1 MVHPKK
7 VEDDTNLNAS
17 SIYGSSKLTQEADNV
32 MILQK
37 SSEQVPNFRRLQLI
51 KNRYDGTVGEAGLA
65 FNAQNKRYFELTA
78 HERELFVASNGNIKK
93 LIESRMNKY
102 GMVEPMLSQQPEP
115 LEIRNNGGENSS
127 DSDDDKN
134 GILSK
139 VGSDLRFYEKV
150 RQHDQEKNIKK
161 VLKAVTLTPLT
172 PNPLLDEFKVEL

>member
-1 MVHPKK
+1 
-7 VEDDTNLNAS
+7 
-17 SIYGSSKLTQEADNV
+17 
-32 MILQK
+32 
-37 SSEQVPNFRRLQLI
+37 
-51 KNRYDGTVGEAGLA
+51 
-65 FNAQNKRYFELTA
+65 
-78 HERELFVASNGNIKK
+78 
-93 LIESRMNKY
+93 
-102 GMVEPMLSQQPEP
+102 MVEPMLSQQPEP